1 MTRPALSLLAEF
13 ERMSNGPLPPHVLAA
28 IAAANR
34 FARLSPRTLIV
45 SELAGWQHE
54 IEDRRT
60 LLKLLSEKIAQDRA
74 YLPSVP
80 EEHRAYRA
88 GCLEST
94 VDMWRMHAWLMVN
107 AARQARRCRKE
118 LAALR
123 PALIGGYGTREVE
136 SEETPE

>member
-34 FARLSPRTLIV
+34 FARLSPRNVIV

-60 LLKLLSEKIAQDRA
+60 LLKLLSAKIEQEGIRT
-74 YLPSVP
+74 
-80 EEHRAYRA
+80 
-88 GCLEST
+88 LEST
-94 VDMWRMHAWLMVN
+94 VDMWRMHARLMVN

-123 PALIGGYGTREVE
+123 PALVGGYGTREE
-136 SEETPE
+136 NP